1 PTHTTYEAGGG
12 TEHFL
17 AYEDP
22 DRDVL
27 VAYLRLREPPED
39 AYDVEHR
46 EELAY
51 PDALEGAAA
60 VDDVVLVDQSPVGRT
75 PRSNPVT
82 YIKAFSHIR
91 ELFAEQPLATRR
103 GYDKGHFS
111 FNTSGGRC
119 EACKGSGVKE
129 VEMVFMADVQ
139 VPCDRCGGDRYT
151 PEVLDVEY
159 RGKSIRDVLELTVDE
174 AIRFFI
180 RQDRLGEK
188 LWQLQRVGLGYL
200 PLGQPANTLSG
211 GEAQRLKVAREL
223 AQASG
228 DRDHRLYILDEPTVG
243 LGLAEVD
250 RLVDVLDELVDAGN
264 TVLVVEHNL
273 DVIARADWVLDMGPG
288 PADEGGEI
296 VVAGPPKRVMDEEAS
311 HTGTFLR
318 RYREASEGAPRADLA
333 AGKAPA

>member
-1 PTHTTYEAGGG
+1 
-12 TEHFL
+12 
-17 AYEDP
+17 
-22 DRDVL
+22 
-27 VAYLRLREPPED
+27 
-39 AYDVEHR
+39 
-46 EELAY
+46 
-51 PDALEGAAA
+51 
-60 VDDVVLVDQSPVGRT
+60 
-75 PRSNPVT
+75 
-82 YIKAFSHIR
+82 
-91 ELFAEQPLATRR
+91 
-103 GYDKGHFS
+103 
-111 FNTSGGRC
+111 
-119 EACKGSGVKE
+119 
-129 VEMVFMADVQ
+129 MVFMADVQ

-159 RGKSIRDVLELTVDE
+159 RGKSIRDVLDLTVDE

-200 PLGQPANTLSG
+200 RLGQPANTLSG

-243 LGLAEVD
+243 LGLAEVE

-296 VVAGPPKRVMDEEAS
+296 VVAGPPKRVMEEDAS
-311 HTGTFLR
+311 HTGDFLR
-318 RYREASEGAPRADLA
+318 RYREATEGAPRTDLA
-333 AGKAPA
+333 AETAPASA